1 MTPSDVADEARIQV
15 PPLSFGT
22 WQLDDDAAARCV
34 AGALRDGYRMVDTG
48 MRYHN
53 EYGVGRGVRESGV
66 PREEITV
73 VTKLRAGD
81 QGARQTTRA
90 FRASLRN
97 LGLDRV
103 DLYLIHWPVPR
114 LDKYIESYR
123 EMIGLRR
130 DGLIGE
136 LGVSNFPLAH
146 LDRLADA
153 VGEYPAIN
161 QFEMHPGWP
170 QAELVAGCRE
180 RGVIPQGWGPLGRG
194 QLKEGRGLLDDPVL
208 ARVAEAH
215 RTTPATVCLA
225 WMAGHDVSCVA
236 KSSHPD
242 RWRANLAAVRMSL
255 SDEEIA
261 RIDAMPQ
268 FRCGKDPLVDEE
280 Y

>member
-1 MTPSDVADEARIQV
+1 MTPADTDREPFRVPRI
-15 PPLSFGT
+15 SFGT

-34 AGALRDGYRMVDTG
+34 AGALRDGYRMVDTA

-81 QGARQTTRA
+81 QGALQTTRA
-90 FRASLRN
+90 FHASLRN
-97 LGLDRV
+97 LGLDRI

-123 EMIGLRR
+123 EMIDLRR
-130 DGLIGE
+130 QGLVKA

-153 VGEYPAIN
+153 VGEYPVIN

-170 QAELVAGCRE
+170 QAELVEGCRE

-194 QLKEGRGLLDDPVL
+194 QLDAGRALLEDPVL
-208 ARVAEAH
+208 RQVAEDH
-215 RTTPATVCLA
+215 RTTPASVCLA
-225 WMAGHDVSCVA
+225 WMAGRRVSCVA

-242 RWRANLAAVRMSL
+242 RWRANLAAVGMTL

-261 RIDAMPQ
+261 RIDAVPQ
-268 FRCGKDPLVDEE
+268 FRCGKNPLIDEE